1 VANPIKLNALANA
14 VQKNI
19 RTDLSVDEAKTLF
32 NRTKLLPENKITSL
46 DLAKPDDPLVQTG
59 AAGGQSIV
67 RPVAGFDDYTD
78 IRAYA
83 RTNMIDPYLRA
94 EGPKVAVY
102 NGSGRTGLATTVGE
116 VMASYGYKV
125 LTKETAKASQNKTLI
140 VKVNKQAKMP
150 FTERFLTIRFG
161 TVVTT
166 SLPGDVLP
174 ASATTTPSNST
185 NPSTSTA
192 PQPDYIIV
200 LGANFRTPSGP
211 TW

>member
-1 VANPIKLNALANA
+1 
-14 VQKNI
+14 
-19 RTDLSVDEAKTLF
+19 
-32 NRTKLLPENKITSL
+32 
-46 DLAKPDDPLVQTG
+46 
-59 AAGGQSIV
+59 
-67 RPVAGFDDYTD
+67 
-78 IRAYA
+78 
-83 RTNMIDPYLRA
+83 
-94 EGPKVAVY
+94 
-102 NGSGRTGLATTVGE
+102 
-116 VMASYGYKV
+116 MASYGYKV